1 MMKPDEIGGKKM
13 LTPRVQR
20 MKDKYFDTIPQI
32 TAERLLLQTEAYKKF
47 AGEAV
52 PVFRAK
58 VVNYILE
65 NMTTLIMDDE
75 LIVGT
80 ATNAYRGA
88 NLHPEFQSS
97 SWYISDIDDFSTRT
111 KDPYYISPEDRKM
124 ILETLKYWD
133 GKSMEDLSNLVMPS
147 KIKELEKDD
156 IICVGLENGVSGET
170 TCDHEKIL
178 TVGLKGY
185 IEECQRNIDSHIPQT
200 MEEQS
205 KVDFWQACIIQA
217 KGLITYAHRMAEEAE
232 RQAMLCKDESRK
244 RELLTIAENCRVVP
258 ENPPRTFQQALQS
271 IWFVHVCFYIE
282 VCTTACGFGRFDQY
296 MWPFYKKDVLEEGR
310 LSREEALEMLECLY
324 LKTCEVYEVRDNW
337 YATAFAG
344 YPMWQTLVVGGQTS
358 DGKDATNDL
367 SYLCLEAASDLQIK
381 QPVMALRVWEKTPEA
396 LIRYGCKMIQE
407 GQANPGFFND
417 AAAIGMSLE
426 KGRGSTIE
434 EAKDWTI
441 VGCIQPAPG
450 GGSADGSP
458 DAGYVNMG
466 KMIEFVLH
474 NGVDPATG
482 KQMGLETGDPRE
494 FKTIEE
500 FKDALKKQILHHY
513 DLIRIGY
520 NLMQSIHMNRYP
532 VIFASMVTKGCVES
546 GKSVQHGGAKY
557 STAGMYV
564 TGPANLADCIVA
576 IETCVFKDHD
586 VTMDELIRACDTNFE
601 GQERLRQLLLNKPE
615 KYGNNQAHVDAVY
628 KEMVDF
634 IAENVQQWHDARGGY
649 YAFGID
655 SQTMN
660 IPHGQ
665 VTGALPDGRK
675 AGEPFCD
682 ASSPMMGRDIHGPT
696 ATVKSVAS
704 MVDEKLH
711 EGALY
716 NLRFDPKG
724 VQGENGL
731 KIIEGVIKTY
741 FDDGGQHIQIN
752 VVDNETLRKA
762 QQNPENYK
770 GLMVRVAG
778 YMAYFTELDKSAQDT
793 IIYRTAHLS

>member
-1 MMKPDEIGGKKM
+1 M
-13 LTPRVQR
+13 LTPRVKR
-20 MKDKYFDTIPQI
+20 MKEKYFDTIPQI
-32 TAERLLLQTEAYKKF
+32 TAERLVLATEAYQKF
-47 AGEAV
+47 AGEAI

-58 VVNYILE
+58 VVNYIME
-65 NMTTLIMDDE
+65 HMTTLIMEDE

-97 SWYISDIDDFSTRT
+97 SWYISDIDDFSTRS
-111 KDPYYISPEDRKM
+111 KDPYYISPEDKET
-124 ILETLKYWD
+124 ILETLKYWE
-133 GKSMEDLSNLVMPS
+133 GKSMEDLSAEAMPAE
-147 KIKELEKDD
+147 IKELEKDD

-178 TVGLKGY
+178 SIGLRGY
-185 IEECQRNIDSHIPQT
+185 MEECQRNIDSLIPQT
-200 MEEQS
+200 MEEQA
-205 KVDFWQACIIQA
+205 KVDFWKACIIQCE
-217 KGLITYAHRMAEEAE
+217 GLITYARRMACEAE
-232 RQAMLCKDESRK
+232 RQAALCTDDKRK
-244 RELLTIAENCRVVP
+244 KELLLIAENCRVVP
-258 ENPPRTFQQALQS
+258 ENPPQTFYQALQAL
-271 IWFVHVCFYIE
+271 WFVHVYFYIE

-296 MWPFYKKDVLEEGR
+296 MWPFYKKDVLEEKN
-310 LSREEALEMLECLY
+310 LTEEEALELIECLY

-344 YPMWQTLVVGGQTS
+344 YPMWQTLMVGGQTR
-358 DGKDATNDL
+358 DGKDATNEL
-367 SYLCLEAASDLQIK
+367 SYLALRAADELKVK
-381 QPVMALRVWEKTPEA
+381 QPVMAVRVWENSPEE
-396 LIRYGCKMIQE
+396 LIRFGCRMIQD
-407 GQANPGFFND
+407 GQANPGFFSD
-417 AAAIGMSLE
+417 DAAIGICLE
-426 KGRGSTIE
+426 KGRNSSLE
-434 EAKDWTI
+434 EARDWTI
-441 VGCIQPAPG
+441 VGCTQPAPG
-450 GGSADGSP
+450 GGSSDGSP

-482 KQMGLETGDPRE
+482 KLMGLQTGDPRE
-494 FKTIEE
+494 FKDIEE

-513 DLIRIGY
+513 SLIRTGY

-532 VIFASMVTKGCVES
+532 VIFASMMTKGCVES

-557 STAGMYV
+557 STCGLYV
-564 TGPANLADCIVA
+564 TGPANLADTIAAV
-576 IETCVFKDHD
+576 EKCVFEDKD
-586 VTMDELIRACDTNFE
+586 VTMDELIQACDTNFE

-615 KYGNNQAHVDAVY
+615 KYGNNQPHVDAIY
-628 KEMVDF
+628 KEMMDF
-634 IAENVQQWHDARGGY
+634 IAENVQNWHDARGGY

-660 IPHGQ
+660 IPHGA
-665 VTGALPDGRK
+665 VTGALPDGRM

-682 ASSPMMGRDIHGPT
+682 ASSPMMGRDVHGPT

-724 VQGENGL
+724 IQGEKGL
-731 KIIEGVIKTY
+731 DTLEGVIKTY
-741 FDDGGQHIQIN
+741 FGDGGQHIQIN
-752 VVDNETLRKA
+752 VVDNETLKKA
-762 QQNPENYK
+762 QKMPENYK

-793 IIYRTAHLS
+793 IIYRTAHLSNEQ

>member
-1 MMKPDEIGGKKM
+1 M
-13 LTPRVQR
+13 LTPRVKR
-20 MKDKYFDTIPQI
+20 MREKYFDTIPQI
-32 TAERLLLQTEAYKKF
+32 TAERLVLQTEAYQKF
-47 AGEAV
+47 AGDAV
-52 PVFRAK
+52 PIFRAK
-58 VVNYILE
+58 VIKYIME

-75 LIVGT
+75 LVVGT

-97 SWYISDIDDFSTRT
+97 SWYISDIDDFSTRS
-111 KDPYYISPEDRKM
+111 KDPYYISPEDKAT

-133 GKSMEDLSNLVMPS
+133 GKAMEDISETAMPA
-147 KIKELEKDD
+147 KIKALEKDD

-170 TCDHEKIL
+170 TCDHEKIVTL
-178 TVGLKGY
+178 GLKGY
-185 IEECQRNIDSHIPQT
+185 MEECQRNIDNLIPQT
-200 MEEQS
+200 MEEQA
-205 KVDFWQACIIQA
+205 KVDFWKACIIQCE
-217 KGLITYAHRMAEEAE
+217 GLITYAHRMAEEAE
-232 RQAMLCKDESRK
+232 RLAASCADEKRK
-244 RELLTIAENCRVVP
+244 KELLAIAENCKVVP
-258 ENPPRTFQQALQS
+258 ENPPQTFYQAVQM
-271 IWFVHVCFYIE
+271 IWFVHVYFYIE

-296 MWPFYKKDVLEEGR
+296 MWQLYKKDVLDEKNIT
-310 LSREEALEMLECLY
+310 REEALEMVECLY
-324 LKTCEVYEVRDNW
+324 LKSCEVYEVRDNW

-344 YPMWQTLVVGGQTS
+344 YPMWQILVIGGQTP

-367 SYLCLEAASDLQIK
+367 SYLCLEAADELQVK
-381 QPVMALRVWEKTPEA
+381 QPVMAVRVWEETPED
-396 LIRYGCKMIQE
+396 LIKLGCKMIQE
-407 GQANPGFFND
+407 GQANPGFFSD
-417 AAAIGMSLE
+417 EAAIKICLG

-434 EAKDWTI
+434 EARDWTI
-441 VGCIQPAPG
+441 VGCTQPAPG

-482 KQMGLETGDPRE
+482 KLMGLETGDPRD
-494 FKTIEE
+494 FQNIEE
-500 FKDALKKQILHHY
+500 FKDALKKQIIHHY
-513 DLIRIGY
+513 DLIRTGY

-557 STAGMYV
+557 STCGLYI
-564 TGPANLADCIVA
+564 TGAANLADSIAAV
-576 IETCVFKDHD
+576 EKCVFEDKDI
-586 VTMDELIRACDTNFE
+586 TMDELIKACDTNFE

-615 KYGNNQAHVDAVY
+615 KYGNNQEHVDGIY
-628 KEMVDF
+628 KEMMHY
-634 IAENVQQWHDARGGY
+634 IANIVQDWHDARGGY

-665 VTGALPDGRK
+665 VTGALPDGRL

-682 ASSPMMGRDIHGPT
+682 ASSPMMGRDMHGPT
-696 ATVKSVAS
+696 ATVKSVAG
-704 MVDEKLH
+704 MTPADLH

-724 VQGENGL
+724 VQGEKGQN
-731 KIIEGVIKTY
+731 IIEGVIKTY
-741 FDDGGQHIQIN
+741 FEDGGQHIQIN
-752 VVDNETLRKA
+752 VVDNETLKKA
-762 QQNPENYK
+762 QEKPEDYK

-778 YMAYFTELDKSAQDT
+778 YMAYFTELDKSAQDV
-793 IIYRTAHLS
+793 IIYRTPHLRDN

>member
-1 MMKPDEIGGKKM
+1 M

-20 MKDKYFDTIPQI
+20 MKNKYFDTIPQI
-32 TAERLLLQTEAYKKF
+32 TAERLVLQTEAYKQF
-47 AGEAV
+47 AGDAV
-52 PVFRAK
+52 PIFRAK

-65 NMTTLIMDDE
+65 RMTTLIMDDE

-97 SWYISDIDDFSTRT
+97 SWYVSDIDEFSTRS
-111 KDPYYISPEDRKM
+111 KDPYYISPKDRET
-124 ILETLKYWD
+124 ILETLKYWE
-133 GKSMEDLSNLVMPS
+133 GKSMEDLSDSVMPK

-185 IEECQRNIDSHIPQT
+185 IEECQKNIDSHIPQT
-200 MEEQS
+200 MEEQA

-232 RQAMLCKDESRK
+232 RQAENCTDEKRK
-244 RELLTIAENCRVVP
+244 KELLTIAENCRIVP
-258 ENPPRTFQQALQS
+258 ENPPQTFQQALQS

-296 MWPFYKKDVLEEGR
+296 MWPFYKKDVLDEKK
-310 LSREEALEMLECLY
+310 LTREEALEMLECLY
-324 LKTCEVYEVRDNW
+324 LKTCEVYEVRDSW

-344 YPMWQTLVVGGQTS
+344 YPMWQTLVVGGQTP

-381 QPVMALRVWEKTPEA
+381 QPVMALRVWEKTPED
-396 LIRYGCKMIQE
+396 LIKFGCRMIQE
-407 GQANPGFFND
+407 GQANPGFFSD
-417 AAAIGMSLE
+417 EAAIEMSLE
-426 KGRGSTIE
+426 KGRGSSIE
-434 EAKDWTI
+434 EARDWTI

-474 NGVDPATG
+474 DGMDPATG
-482 KQMGLETGDPRE
+482 KQMGLKTGDPRE
-494 FKTIEE
+494 FKNIEE
-500 FKDALKKQILHHY
+500 FKDALKKQILYHY
-513 DLIRIGY
+513 DLIRTGY

-576 IETCVFKDHD
+576 VETCVFRDHD
-586 VTMDELIRACDTNFE
+586 ITMDELIHACDTNFE

-615 KYGNNQAHVDAVY
+615 KYGNNQPHVDAVY

-634 IAENVQQWHDARGGY
+634 IAEHVQQWHDARGGY

-682 ASSPMMGRDIHGPT
+682 ASSPMMGRDLHGPT

-724 VQGENGL
+724 VQGEKGL
-731 KIIEGVIKTY
+731 NIIEGVIKTY

-752 VVDNETLRKA
+752 VVDNETLKKA
-762 QQNPENYK
+762 QKNPENYK

-793 IIYRTAHLS
+793 IIYRTAHLTNTK

>member
-1 MMKPDEIGGKKM
+1 M

-20 MKDKYFDTIPQI
+20 MKNKYFDTIPQI
-32 TAERLLLQTEAYKKF
+32 TAERLVLQTEAYKQF
-47 AGEAV
+47 AGDAV
-52 PVFRAK
+52 PIFRAK

-65 NMTTLIMDDE
+65 RMTTLIMDDE

-97 SWYISDIDDFSTRT
+97 SWYVSDIDDFSTRS
-111 KDPYYISPEDRKM
+111 KDPYYISPKDRET
-124 ILETLKYWD
+124 ILETLKYWE
-133 GKSMEDLSNLVMPS
+133 GKSMEDLSNSVMPK
-147 KIKELEKDD
+147 KIKEREKDD

-185 IEECQRNIDSHIPQT
+185 IEECQKNIDSHIPQT
-200 MEEQS
+200 MEEQA
-205 KVDFWQACIIQA
+205 KVDFWRACIIQA
-217 KGLITYAHRMAEEAE
+217 RGLITYAHRMAEEAE
-232 RQAMLCKDESRK
+232 RQAENCTDEKRK
-244 RELLTIAENCRVVP
+244 KELLTIAENCRIVP
-258 ENPPRTFQQALQS
+258 ENPPQTFQQALQS

-296 MWPFYKKDVLEEGR
+296 MWPFYKKDVLDEKN
-310 LSREEALEMLECLY
+310 LTREEALEMLECLY
-324 LKTCEVYEVRDNW
+324 LKTCEVYEVRDSW

-344 YPMWQTLVVGGQTS
+344 YPMWQTLVVGGQTP

-381 QPVMALRVWEKTPEA
+381 QPVMALRVWEKTPED
-396 LIRYGCKMIQE
+396 LIKFGCRMIQE
-407 GQANPGFFND
+407 GQANPGFFSD
-417 AAAIGMSLE
+417 EAAIEMSLE
-426 KGRGSTIE
+426 KGRGSSIE
-434 EAKDWTI
+434 EARDWTI

-474 NGVDPATG
+474 DGIDPATG
-482 KQMGLETGDPRE
+482 KQMGLKTGDPRE
-494 FKTIEE
+494 FKNIEE
-500 FKDALKKQILHHY
+500 FKDALKKQILYHY
-513 DLIRIGY
+513 DLIRTGY

-576 IETCVFKDHD
+576 VETCVFRDHD
-586 VTMDELIRACDTNFE
+586 ITMDDLIHACETNFE

-615 KYGNNQAHVDAVY
+615 KYGNNQPHVDAVY

-634 IAENVQQWHDARGGY
+634 IAEHVQQWHDARGGY

-682 ASSPMMGRDIHGPT
+682 ASSPMMGRDLHGPT

-724 VQGENGL
+724 VQGEKGL
-731 KIIEGVIKTY
+731 NIIEGVIKTY

-752 VVDNETLRKA
+752 VVDNETLKKA
-762 QQNPENYK
+762 QKNPENYK

-793 IIYRTAHLS
+793 IIYRTAHLTNTK

>member
-32 TAERLLLQTEAYKKF
+32 TAERLVLQTEAYKKF

-80 ATNAYRGA
+80 ATNAYHGA

-232 RQAMLCKDESRK
+232 RQAMLCKDEKRK

>member
-1 MMKPDEIGGKKM
+1 M
-13 LTPRVQR
+13 LTPRVKR
-20 MKDKYFDTIPQI
+20 MKEKYFDTIPQI
-32 TAERLLLQTEAYKKF
+32 TAERLVLATEAYQKF
-47 AGEAV
+47 AGESI

-58 VVNYILE
+58 VVNYIME
-65 NMTTLIMDDE
+65 HMTTLIMDDE

-97 SWYISDIDDFSTRT
+97 SWYISDIDDFSTRS
-111 KDPYYISPEDRKM
+111 KDPYYISPEDKKTV
-124 ILETLKYWD
+124 LETLKYWE
-133 GKSMEDLSNLVMPS
+133 GKSMEDISETAMPS

-156 IICVGLENGVSGET
+156 VICVGLENGVSGET

-178 TVGLKGY
+178 TVGLRGY
-185 IEECQRNIDSHIPQT
+185 MEECQKNIDNLIPQT
-200 MEEQS
+200 MEEQA
-205 KVDFWQACIIQA
+205 KVDFWKACIIQCE
-217 KGLITYAHRMAEEAE
+217 GLITYAHRMADEAE
-232 RQAMLCKDESRK
+232 RQAAQCADEKRK
-244 RELLTIAENCRVVP
+244 QELLTIAKNCRVVP
-258 ENPPRTFQQALQS
+258 ENPPQTFFQALQAV
-271 IWFVHVCFYIE
+271 WFVHVYFYIE

-296 MWPFYKKDVLEEGR
+296 MWPLYKKDVLDEKNITEQ
-310 LSREEALEMLECLY
+310 EALELIECLY

-344 YPMWQTLVVGGQTS
+344 YPMWQILMVGGQTP
-358 DGKDATNDL
+358 DGRDATNEL
-367 SYLCLEAASDLQIK
+367 SYLALKAADELQVK
-381 QPVMALRVWEKTPEA
+381 QPVMAVRVWENTPEK
-396 LIRYGCKMIQE
+396 LIRFGCRMIQE
-407 GQANPGFFND
+407 GQANPGFFSD
-417 AAAIGMSLE
+417 DAAIGICLE

-434 EAKDWTI
+434 EARDWAI
-441 VGCIQPAPG
+441 VGCTQPAPG
-450 GGSADGSP
+450 GGGADGSP

-482 KQMGLETGDPRE
+482 KLMGLQTGDPRE
-494 FKTIEE
+494 FKNIEE

-513 DLIRIGY
+513 SLIRTGY

-557 STAGMYV
+557 STCGLYV
-564 TGPANLADCIVA
+564 TGPANLADSIVA
-576 IETCVFKDHD
+576 VEKCVFEDKD
-586 VTMDELIRACDTNFE
+586 VTMDELIRACDSNFE

-628 KEMVDF
+628 KEMMDF

-660 IPHGQ
+660 IPHGA
-665 VTGALPDGRK
+665 VTGALPDGRL

-682 ASSPMMGRDIHGPT
+682 ASSPMMGRDVHGPT

-704 MVDEKLH
+704 LVDEKLH

-724 VQGENGL
+724 IQGEKGL
-731 KIIEGVIKTY
+731 DTLEGVIKTY
-741 FDDGGQHIQIN
+741 FEDGGQHIQIN
-752 VVDNETLRKA
+752 VVDNETLKKA
-762 QQNPENYK
+762 QKQPENYK

-793 IIYRTAHLS
+793 IIYRTAHLSQDR

>member
-32 TAERLLLQTEAYKKF
+32 TSERLVLQTEAYKKF

-232 RQAMLCKDESRK
+232 RQAMLCKDEKRK

-296 MWPFYKKDVLEEGR
+296 MWPFYKKDVLEEGK

-615 KYGNNQAHVDAVY
+615 KYGNNQAHVDAIY

>member
-1 MMKPDEIGGKKM
+1 M

-20 MKDKYFDTIPQI
+20 MKNKYFDTIPQI
-32 TAERLLLQTEAYKKF
+32 TAERLVLQTEAYKQF
-47 AGEAV
+47 AGDAV
-52 PVFRAK
+52 PIFRAK

-65 NMTTLIMDDE
+65 RMTTLIMDDE

-97 SWYISDIDDFSTRT
+97 SWYVSDIDDFSTRS
-111 KDPYYISPEDRKM
+111 KDPYYISPKDRET
-124 ILETLKYWD
+124 ILETLKYWE
-133 GKSMEDLSNLVMPS
+133 GKSMEDLSNSVMPK
-147 KIKELEKDD
+147 KIKEREKDD

-185 IEECQRNIDSHIPQT
+185 IEECQKNIDSHIPQT
-200 MEEQS
+200 MEEQA
-205 KVDFWQACIIQA
+205 KVDFWRACIIQA
-217 KGLITYAHRMAEEAE
+217 RGLITYAHRMAEEAE
-232 RQAMLCKDESRK
+232 RQAENCTDEKRK
-244 RELLTIAENCRVVP
+244 KELLTIAENCRIVP
-258 ENPPRTFQQALQS
+258 ENPPQTFQQALQS

-296 MWPFYKKDVLEEGR
+296 MWPFYKKDVLDEKK
-310 LSREEALEMLECLY
+310 LTREEALEMLECLY
-324 LKTCEVYEVRDNW
+324 LKTCEVYEVRDSW

-344 YPMWQTLVVGGQTS
+344 YPMWQTLVVGGQTP

-381 QPVMALRVWEKTPEA
+381 QPVMALRVWEKTPED
-396 LIRYGCKMIQE
+396 LIKFGCRMIQE
-407 GQANPGFFND
+407 GQANPGFFSD
-417 AAAIGMSLE
+417 EAAIEMSLE
-426 KGRGSTIE
+426 KGRGSSIE
-434 EAKDWTI
+434 EARDWTI

-474 NGVDPATG
+474 DGVDPATG
-482 KQMGLETGDPRE
+482 KQMGLKTGDPRK
-494 FKTIEE
+494 FKNIEE

-513 DLIRIGY
+513 DLIRTGY

-576 IETCVFKDHD
+576 VETCVFRDHD
-586 VTMDELIRACDTNFE
+586 ITMDELIHACDTNFE

-615 KYGNNQAHVDAVY
+615 KYGNNQPHVDAVY

-634 IAENVQQWHDARGGY
+634 IAEHVQQWHDARGGY

-682 ASSPMMGRDIHGPT
+682 ASSPMMGRDLHGPT

-724 VQGENGL
+724 VQGEKGL
-731 KIIEGVIKTY
+731 NIIEGVIKTY

-752 VVDNETLRKA
+752 VVDNETLKKA

-793 IIYRTAHLS
+793 IIYRTAHLTDTK

>member
-1 MMKPDEIGGKKM
+1 M
-13 LTPRVQR
+13 LTPRVKR
-20 MKDKYFDTIPQI
+20 MKEKYFDTIPQI
-32 TAERLLLQTEAYKKF
+32 TAERLVLATEAYQKF
-47 AGEAV
+47 AGESI
-52 PVFRAK
+52 PIFRAK
-58 VVNYILE
+58 VVNYIME
-65 NMTTLIMDDE
+65 HMTTLIMDDE

-97 SWYISDIDDFSTRT
+97 SWYISDIDDFSTRS
-111 KDPYYISPEDRKM
+111 KDPYYISPEDKKT
-124 ILETLKYWD
+124 ILETLKYWE
-133 GKSMEDLSNLVMPS
+133 GKSMEDISETAMPS

-178 TVGLKGY
+178 TIGLRGY
-185 IEECQRNIDSHIPQT
+185 MDECQKNIDSLIPQT
-200 MEEQS
+200 MEEQA
-205 KVDFWQACIIQA
+205 KVDFWKACIIQCE
-217 KGLITYAHRMAEEAE
+217 GLITYAHRMAEEAE
-232 RQAMLCKDESRK
+232 RQAANCSDEKRK
-244 RELLTIAENCRVVP
+244 QELLLIAQNCRVVP
-258 ENPPRTFQQALQS
+258 ENPPQTFYQALQA
-271 IWFVHVCFYIE
+271 IWFVHVYFYIE

-296 MWPFYKKDVLEEGR
+296 MWPFYKKDVLDEKNITEQ
-310 LSREEALEMLECLY
+310 EALELIECLY

-344 YPMWQTLVVGGQTS
+344 YPMWQILMVGGQTP
-358 DGKDATNDL
+358 DGKDATNEL
-367 SYLCLEAASDLQIK
+367 SYLALKAADELQVK
-381 QPVMALRVWEKTPEA
+381 QPVMAVRVWENTPEK
-396 LIRYGCKMIQE
+396 LIRFGCRMIQE
-407 GQANPGFFND
+407 GQANPGFFSD
-417 AAAIGMSLE
+417 DAAIGICLE

-434 EAKDWTI
+434 EARDWAI
-441 VGCIQPAPG
+441 VGCTQPAPG
-450 GGSADGSP
+450 GGGADGSP

-474 NGVDPATG
+474 NGIDPATG
-482 KQMGLETGDPRE
+482 KLMGLQTGDPRE
-494 FKTIEE
+494 FNNIEE

-513 DLIRIGY
+513 SLIRTGY

-557 STAGMYV
+557 STCGLYV
-564 TGPANLADCIVA
+564 TGPANLADSIVA
-576 IETCVFKDHD
+576 VEKCVFEDKD
-586 VTMDELIRACDTNFE
+586 VTMDELIKACDSNFE

-628 KEMVDF
+628 KEMMDF
-634 IAENVQQWHDARGGY
+634 IAENVQEWHDARGGY

-660 IPHGQ
+660 IPHGA
-665 VTGALPDGRK
+665 VTGALPDGRL

-682 ASSPMMGRDIHGPT
+682 ASSPMMGRDVHGPT

-724 VQGENGL
+724 IQGEKGL
-731 KIIEGVIKTY
+731 ETLEGVIKTY
-741 FDDGGQHIQIN
+741 FEDGGQHIQIN
-752 VVDNETLRKA
+752 VVDNETLKKA
-762 QQNPENYK
+762 QKQPENYK

-793 IIYRTAHLS
+793 IIYRTAHLSQDR

>member
-32 TAERLLLQTEAYKKF
+32 TAERLVLQTEAYKKF

-97 SWYISDIDDFSTRT
+97 SWYTSDIDDFSTRT

-232 RQAMLCKDESRK
+232 RQAMLCKDEKRK

>member
-1 MMKPDEIGGKKM
+1 M
-13 LTPRVQR
+13 LTARVKR
-20 MKDKYFDTIPQI
+20 MKEKYFDTIPQI
-32 TAERLLLQTEAYKKF
+32 TAERLVLATRAYQKF

-52 PVFRAK
+52 PIFRAK
-58 VVNYILE
+58 VVNYIME

-97 SWYISDIDDFSTRT
+97 SWYISEIDEFGARS
-111 KDPYYISPEDRKM
+111 KDPYYISPEDKKT
-124 ILETLKYWD
+124 ILETLKYWE
-133 GKSMEDLSNLVMPS
+133 GKSMEDLSETAMPA
-147 KIKELEKDD
+147 KIQELEKDD

-178 TVGLKGY
+178 TIGLKGY
-185 IEECQRNIDSHIPQT
+185 MEECQRNIDSILPQS
-200 MEEQS
+200 MEEQA
-205 KVDFWQACIIQA
+205 KVDFWKACIIQCQ
-217 KGLITYAHRMAEEAE
+217 GLITYAHRMAEEAE
-232 RQAMLCKDESRK
+232 RKAAECTDEKRRK
-244 RELLTIAENCRVVP
+244 ELLTIAENCRVVP
-258 ENPPRTFQQALQS
+258 ENPPQTFQQALQAV
-271 IWFVHVCFYIE
+271 WFVHVYFHIE

-296 MWPFYKKDVLEEGR
+296 MWSFYEKDVIKEKNIT
-310 LSREEALEMLECLY
+310 REEALEMLECLY
-324 LKTCEVYEVRDNW
+324 LKTCEVYEVRDSW

-344 YPMWQTLVVGGQTS
+344 YPMWQILVVGGQTP
-358 DGKDATNDL
+358 DGRDATNDL
-367 SYLCLEAASDLQIK
+367 SYLCLEAADELQVK
-381 QPVMALRVWEKTPEA
+381 QPVMALRVWEKTPED
-396 LIRYGCKMIQE
+396 LIKLGCRMIQE

-417 AAAIGMSLE
+417 DIAIKISLG
-426 KGRGSTIE
+426 KGRGSTLE
-434 EAKDWTI
+434 EARDWTI

-466 KMIEFVLH
+466 KMLEFVLH

-482 KQMGLETGDPRE
+482 KLVGLETGDPRE
-494 FKTIEE
+494 FKNIEE

-513 DLIRIGY
+513 DMIRTGY

-546 GKSVQHGGAKY
+546 GKSVQHGGAKF
-557 STAGMYV
+557 STAGLYV
-564 TGPANLADCIVA
+564 TGPANLADSIAAV
-576 IETCVFKDHD
+576 EKCVFEDQD
-586 VTMDELIRACDTNFE
+586 LTMDELIKACDNNFE

-615 KYGNNQAHVDAVY
+615 KYGNNQEHVDGIY
-628 KEMVDF
+628 KEMMDY
-634 IAENVQQWHDARGGY
+634 IADHVQEWNDARGGW

-665 VTGALPDGRK
+665 VTGALPDGRL
-675 AGEPFCD
+675 AGEPLCD
-682 ASSPMMGRDIHGPT
+682 ASSPMMGRDMHGPT

-704 MVDEKLH
+704 MVDETLH

-724 VQGENGL
+724 VQGEKGL
-731 KIIEGVIKTY
+731 EIIEGVIKTY
-741 FDDGGQHIQIN
+741 FEDGGQHIQIN
-752 VVDNETLRKA
+752 VVDNETLKKA
-762 QQNPENYK
+762 QEKPENYK

-778 YMAYFTELDKSAQDT
+778 YMAYFTELDKSAQDA
-793 IIYRTAHLS
+793 IIYRTPHLSEN

>member
-1 MMKPDEIGGKKM
+1 M
-13 LTPRVQR
+13 LTPRVKR
-20 MKDKYFDTIPQI
+20 MRERYFETIPQI
-32 TAERLLLQTEAYKKF
+32 TAERLVLATEAYQKF
-47 AGEAV
+47 AGDAV
-52 PVFRAK
+52 PIFRAK
-58 VVNYILE
+58 VVNYIME

-97 SWYISDIDDFSTRT
+97 SWYISDIDEFSSRS
-111 KDPYYISPEDRKM
+111 KDPYYISPEDKET
-124 ILETLKYWD
+124 ILETLKYWE
-133 GKSMEDLSNLVMPS
+133 GKSMEDLSGEAMPA

-178 TVGLKGY
+178 TIGLRGY
-185 IEECQRNIDSHIPQT
+185 MEECQKNIDSIIPQT
-200 MEEQS
+200 MEEQA
-205 KVDFWQACIIQA
+205 KVDFWKACIIQCQ
-217 KGLITYAHRMAEEAE
+217 GLITYAHRMAEEAE
-232 RQAMLCKDESRK
+232 RMAFACTDEKRK
-244 RELLTIAENCRVVP
+244 KELLTIAENCRVVP
-258 ENPPRTFQQALQS
+258 ENPPKTFQQALQAV
-271 IWFVHVCFYIE
+271 WFVHVYFYIE

-296 MWPFYKKDVLEEGR
+296 MWPFYEKDVIKEKNIT
-310 LSREEALEMLECLY
+310 REEALEMMECLY

-344 YPMWQTLVVGGQTS
+344 YPMWQILVVGGQTP

-367 SYLCLEAASDLQIK
+367 SYLCLEAADDLQIK
-381 QPVMALRVWEKTPEA
+381 QPVMAVRVWENTPED
-396 LIRYGCKMIQE
+396 LIRFGCKMIQE
-407 GQANPGFFND
+407 GQANPGFFSDD
-417 AAAIGMSLE
+417 AGIKISLD
-426 KGRGSTIE
+426 KGRGCTIE
-434 EAKDWTI
+434 EARDWTI
-441 VGCIQPAPG
+441 VGCTQPAAG
-450 GGSADGSP
+450 GGASDGSP

-482 KQMGLETGDPRE
+482 KLMGLETGDPRE
-494 FKTIEE
+494 FKNIEE

-513 DLIRIGY
+513 DLIRTGY

-557 STAGMYV
+557 STAGLYV
-564 TGPANLADCIVA
+564 TGPANLADSIAAV
-576 IETCVFKDHD
+576 EKCVFEDKDL
-586 VTMDELIRACDTNFE
+586 TMDELIKACDTNFE

-615 KYGNNQAHVDAVY
+615 KYGNNQAHVDGIY
-628 KEMVDF
+628 KEMMHF
-634 IAENVQQWHDARGGY
+634 IAENVQQWPDARGGY

-665 VTGALPDGRK
+665 VTGALPDGRL

-682 ASSPMMGRDIHGPT
+682 ASSPMMGRDINGPT

-704 MVDEKLH
+704 MTPADLH

-716 NLRFDPKG
+716 NLRFDPHG
-724 VQGENGL
+724 VQGEEGKDL
-731 KIIEGVIKTY
+731 IEGVIKTY
-741 FDDGGQHIQIN
+741 FEDGGQHIQIN
-752 VVDNETLRKA
+752 VVDNETLKKA
-762 QQNPENYK
+762 QEKPEDYK

-778 YMAYFTELDKSAQDT
+778 YMAYFTELDKSAQDV
-793 IIYRTAHLS
+793 IIYRTPHLNQR